1 MPREYY
7 SDDDD
12 IPADIPDVDYGD
24 EPDGGGD
31 E

>member
-7 SDDDD
+7 SDDD
-12 IPADIPDVDYGD
+12 IPADIPDVDYGN
-24 EPDGGGD
+24 EPEGGGD